1 MTQVT
6 AVDPYWLGTVPVLF
20 VCQLAATDTCYSRAR
35 FCVLLR
41 AREEL

>member
-6 AVDPYWLGTVPVLF
+6 AVDPYWLGTITVYF
-20 VCQLAATDTCYSRAR
+20 VCPAGTDTGHSRAW
-35 FCVLLR
+35 FCVLLC

>member
-6 AVDPYWLGTVPVLF
+6 AVDPYWLGTIIVCF
-20 VCQLAATDTCYSRAR
+20 VRLAAGTDTGDSRAW
-35 FCVLLR
+35 FCVLLC